1 MLTKMLNII
10 TIRNKIENFK
20 NPGFCYHNLLPWQ
33 QKCNIYF
40 ITWTRHTIDPSVE
53 VLLWYTKLSRR
64 SRPCVDFPKKGDVP
78 IAICSFRL
86 APSPPP
92 HTSMEYTSDSTKDYT
107 VVKYTLIWGNCS
119 SCSRG
124 LAWQHTILN
133 LLAILQSPL
142 DRSFR
147 AIYIYMY
154 CRDHDFVSV
163 HFFTE

>member
-1 MLTKMLNII
+1 MKILKIQGFAII
-10 TIRNKIENFK
+10 ICCHDNKSATYTSLLEQGIPSIQVLKFCCDTPNG
-20 NPGFCYHNLLPWQ
+20 PGDLDRV
-33 QKCNIYF
+33 
-40 ITWTRHTIDPSVE
+40 WTSQRRVTFRLPSVP
-53 VLLWYTKLSRR
+53 LDWHQ
-64 SRPCVDFPKKGDVP
+64 
-78 IAICSFRL
+78 A
-86 APSPPP
+86 PPP